1 MISISIPLVQKDL
14 LSAIAPNPLMV
25 APDQTVMAAIALMR
39 EAGCSYVLVVE
50 SSGTHSENSG
60 LVGIVTERDIVRII
74 TQSTPLDQLP
84 IQSVMSHP
92 LITVQAS
99 ELSDIKA
106 VLTLFQQHQVCHLP
120 VLNGD
125 RIIGLL
131 TKDILTEI
139 LTQTVL
145 QLSEGEEAEA
155 ILYQYQRV
163 VSTMTDGIALLDNN
177 YIYRLVN
184 QAYLD
189 RTQKQWGDIVG
200 HSVADLHGETV
211 FKSIIQPHFDRCL
224 AGEVEEYETWF
235 EYQNA
240 DPRFIKVTYY
250 PYIEL
255 DGKISGVVV
264 TTQDRTTLKQTQ
276 AVLQENEQFLRS
288 IYEGVEQA
296 IFTVDVLEDGEFR
309 FIGYNPTAER
319 LTGKSNQEIR
329 GTSPGKIV
337 RQRYVDCIQAG
348 VPITYEECL
357 IFRGVPTWWM
367 TTLNPIRDASSR
379 ICRIVG
385 TSINITERK
394 QAESQLKI
402 QNAILERIAKAEP
415 LGEIFDTLLKA
426 MEMQLVDGLCSIMLC
441 DRDGKLHPG
450 AAPQLP
456 AAYLQ
461 AIDGVAIGEGVG
473 SCGTAAFRQE
483 TVIVSDI
490 ATDPLW
496 QNFKGLA
503 LEHGLQACW
512 SIPVISNDGLVLGTF
527 AVYHREIYTPNQQE
541 LSVVAL
547 ATNIAGIAIERQQAT
562 QALEQL
568 NQELESKVEERTAA
582 LHASEERWQLALKGS
597 NDGIWDWNLKTN
609 QIFFSSRWKQMRGFT
624 DDEIRNSPDES
635 LSRIHPDDYDRVMAA
650 VDDHFAG
657 RTEFLEAEYRVKR
670 KDGSYMWVLNRA
682 QGLRDESGEIVRI
695 SGSDTDITQRK
706 LAEEAL
712 RESER
717 RYVTLATA
725 APVAIFQFDSPL
737 NCIYVNDRWSE
748 MTGRSKESAL
758 GRGWIEAIHPDDR
771 DFLLAEYTE
780 KYAQSILGNHIHNH
794 GEGRHLRPDG
804 SISWFYVQVAQEIDA
819 TGRTIGYIGTLT
831 DISDR
836 IQAEAELAKSRQN
849 YYSLIQSVNGVVWE
863 YDLNNNRF
871 TFVSDKAEELLG
883 YPIEAWLNE
892 TDFWR
897 NHVYAEDI
905 VKAEKLF
912 NDAIQNQNNCEL
924 EYRMVAAD
932 GSWVWVYDI
941 SSLNFDRN
949 GKATMSSG
957 VLIDIRKRKQTE
969 EALQLSEE
977 RFRKA
982 FDHTVVGMCLV
993 SPEGK
998 YFKVN
1003 ASLCN
1008 FLGYTEA
1015 ELLDL
1020 RFQEITHPD
1029 DVATNL
1035 KFAKQILAGE
1045 INSYN
1050 IEKRYFT
1057 KQGQLVWGLLSVSL
1071 VRDVYEQP
1079 LYFVSQIQDI
1089 TDRKQAEL
1097 ALQSSEIRFRRVFD
1111 SSVVGMIFADFQGN
1125 ILDANDRFLK
1135 MVGYSREELGAGTI
1149 HWDTLTPT
1157 EYLPADFAAMERLM
1171 RSGAIEPW
1179 EKEYYRKDG
1188 SRISVLIGMA
1198 FLPDSGDQ
1206 TICVVVDI
1214 SDRKQA
1220 ELALQ
1225 ESQRFIQKIADSSPN
1240 ILYLYDLQTQR
1251 NVYVNHEITS
1261 ILGYEPEVIQAM
1273 GINLTQNL
1281 MHPDD
1286 LTSVLP
1292 AYSEQISTAQD
1303 GEIVDTEYRMRHTN
1317 GEWRWLHSRDSV
1329 FSRDANGQVKQII
1342 GNAQDIT
1349 ERKRLEQAQNRLIA
1363 ILEASTDYI
1372 LIADLTGNTI
1382 WNNSALKKLRGLDA
1396 NAVVTQQNAADY
1408 HPQWAVEMLEQQ
1420 AIPIAIAQG
1429 SWLGENVLLDAE
1441 KQQIPVSQLL
1451 LAHRSPHGEVEFFS
1465 TIMRDMRVYKEYE
1478 QQLERT
1484 NAELIRA
1491 TRLKDEFLAN
1501 MSHELRTPL
1510 NAILGMTE
1518 GLQDG
1523 VFGIVNEDQIKALE
1537 TIERSGTHLLELIN
1551 DILDI
1556 AKIESGQME
1565 LEYTSVSINY
1575 LCQSSL
1581 AFIKQQALQKH
1592 LQVDIKIPLNL
1603 PELWV
1608 DERRIRQVLIN
1619 LLNNAVKFT
1628 PEGGHI
1634 TLEVSRQRR
1643 TEGQGG
1649 RGDGGD
1655 GGDGGDE
1662 EVKSNL
1668 SSPSSPSSPSPSLP
1682 RSPAPHLP
1690 ISPASSL
1697 QAQAEGLKVRDYL
1710 RIAIIDTGIGI
1721 AQEHIN
1727 KLFQPFIQIDSALN
1741 RKYAGTGLGLALV
1754 KRIVELHGGQV
1765 GLTSEVGVGSCFTID
1780 LLYTD
1785 TSSSSADVESYSPPS
1800 IESNEAQEKALPLI
1814 LLAEDN
1820 EANISTVSSYLKAKG
1835 YRILLAKDG
1844 AEAIA
1849 LTGSENPD
1857 LILMDIQMPGM
1868 DGLEAIGHIRRA
1880 PNSVNVPI
1888 IALTALAMTSDR
1900 DRCLAAGANDYLTKP
1915 VKLKQLATT
1924 IQQLLA
1930 SHQR

>member
-25 APDQTVMAAIALMR
+25 SPDLTVMAAIASMR

-50 SSGTHSENSG
+50 SSGTHPENSG

-92 LITVQAS
+92 VITVQDFA
-99 ELSDIKA
+99 LSDIKA
-106 VLTLFQQHQVCHLP
+106 VLTLFQQHQICHLP

-200 HSVADLHGETV
+200 HSVAHLHGETV
-211 FKSIIQPHFDRCL
+211 FKTIIQPHFDRCL
-224 AGEVEEYETWF
+224 AGEVQEYEAWF
-235 EYQNA
+235 DYQNA
-240 DPRFIKVTYY
+240 GRRFIKVTYY

-264 TTQDRTTLKQTQ
+264 TTQDRTALKQTQ

-329 GTSPGKIV
+329 GTSPGKKV

-357 IFRGVPTWWM
+357 IFREVPTWWM

-415 LGEIFDTLLKA
+415 LGEILETLLQA
-426 MEMQLVDGLCSIMLC
+426 METQLVDAICSIMLC
-441 DRDGKLHPG
+441 DRDGKLHLG
-450 AAPQLP
+450 AAAQLP

-496 QNFKGLA
+496 QNFKELA

-512 SIPVISNDGLVLGTF
+512 SVPVISNNGLVLGTF
-527 AVYHREIYTPNQQE
+527 AVYHRHIHTPNQQE

-568 NQELESKVEERTAA
+568 NQELETKVEERTAA

-624 DDEIRNSPDES
+624 DDEIPNSPDEC

-657 RTEFLEAEYRVKR
+657 KTEFFEVEYRVKR
-670 KDGSYMWVLNRA
+670 KDNSYMWVLNRA
-682 QGLRDESGEIVRI
+682 QGLRDESGEIVRM

-706 LAEEAL
+706 LAEAAL

-717 RYVTLATA
+717 RYATLAAA
-725 APVAIFQFDSPL
+725 APVAIFRFDSPL
-737 NCIYVNDRWSE
+737 NCVYVSDRWSE
-748 MTGRSKESAL
+748 MTGRPKESAL
-758 GRGWIEAIHPDDR
+758 GRGWMEALHPEER
-771 DFLLAEYTE
+771 DFLLAKYAES
-780 KYAQSILGNHIHNH
+780 YAQSTSGQYLLHHS
-794 GEGRHLRPDG
+794 EGRHLRPDG
-804 SISWFYVQVAQEIDA
+804 SVNWFYVQVAQEIDA
-819 TGRTIGYIGTLT
+819 AGRTIGYIGTLT

-836 IQAEAELAKSRQN
+836 IQVEAELAKSRQN

-883 YPIEAWLNE
+883 YPIEAWLSE
-892 TDFWR
+892 PDFWR
-897 NHVYAEDI
+897 NHVYAEDV

-982 FDHTVVGMCLV
+982 FDNTVVGMCLV

-1029 DVATNL
+1029 DVANNL
-1035 KFAKQILAGE
+1035 KFANQILAGE

-1071 VRDVYEQP
+1071 VRDVYGKP

-1089 TDRKQAEL
+1089 TDRKQAEI
-1097 ALQSSEIRFRRVFD
+1097 ALQNSEIRFRRVFE

-1135 MVGYSREELGAGTI
+1135 MVGYSREELDAGTII

-1251 NVYVNHEITS
+1251 NVYVNHEISS
-1261 ILGYEPEVIQAM
+1261 ILGYQPEVIQAM
-1273 GINLTQNL
+1273 GINFTQNL

-1286 LTSVLP
+1286 LRSVLP
-1292 AYSEQISTAQD
+1292 AYSEQISMAQD
-1303 GEIVDTEYRMRHTN
+1303 GEIIDTEYRMRHSN

-1372 LIADLTGNTI
+1372 LIADLTGNAI

-1396 NAVVTQQNAADY
+1396 DAVVTQQNAADY

-1420 AIPIAIAQG
+1420 AITIAIAKG

-1441 KQQIPVSQLL
+1441 NQQIPVSQLL

-1523 VFGIVNEDQIKALE
+1523 VFGIVNESQIKALE
-1537 TIERSGTHLLELIN
+1537 TIEHSGTHLLELIN

-1603 PELWV
+1603 PDLWV

-1643 TEGQGG
+1643 TEGQGSGGAEGQGG
-1649 RGDGGD
+1649 RGDGEQ
-1655 GGDGGDE
+1655 GGGGAEGQEGTGVE
-1662 EVKSNL
+1662 EQEGTGASEQGGTGT
-1668 SSPSSPSSPSPSLP
+1668 SERFPSSISPAPSLPRSPAPPLPILP

-1690 ISPASSL
+1690 RFLSASTSRGVRS
-1697 QAQAEGLKVRDYL
+1697 EGL
-1710 RIAIIDTGIGI
+1710 
-1721 AQEHIN
+1721 
-1727 KLFQPFIQIDSALN
+1727 SAN
-1741 RKYAGTGLGLALV
+1741 CHY
-1754 KRIVELHGGQV
+1754 
-1765 GLTSEVGVGSCFTID
+1765 
-1780 LLYTD
+1780 
-1785 TSSSSADVESYSPPS
+1785 
-1800 IESNEAQEKALPLI
+1800 
-1814 LLAEDN
+1814 
-1820 EANISTVSSYLKAKG
+1820 
-1835 YRILLAKDG
+1835 
-1844 AEAIA
+1844 
-1849 LTGSENPD
+1849 
-1857 LILMDIQMPGM
+1857 
-1868 DGLEAIGHIRRA
+1868 
-1880 PNSVNVPI
+1880 
-1888 IALTALAMTSDR
+1888 
-1900 DRCLAAGANDYLTKP
+1900 
-1915 VKLKQLATT
+1915 
-1924 IQQLLA
+1924 
-1930 SHQR
+1930 